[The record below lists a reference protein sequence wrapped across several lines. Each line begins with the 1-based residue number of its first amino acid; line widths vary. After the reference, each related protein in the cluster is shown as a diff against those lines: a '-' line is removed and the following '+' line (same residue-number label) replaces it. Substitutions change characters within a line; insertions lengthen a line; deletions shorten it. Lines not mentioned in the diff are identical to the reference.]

1 MGNKLLVVTALEE
14 TWGNVNEELF
24 FSGEWCKKY
33 ERQQILESRIHET
46 NAFHWDDRD
55 KLNTDYDYLKSLH
68 HRLLKSLSGF
78 LNNLHG
84 VNYPVRYWQIIL
96 DPWLLSYVGVI
107 FDKWETIRKVFDS
120 HNEFDVIFLP
130 DKDLVRTYLCWSEYM
145 KEVVDDRW
153 NQGIYQRILISE
165 YSDKVHISYS
175 ELLGDAEIEVS
186 TSRNNKPVKA
196 IAKHLFSS
204 LLSGFDILLGKF
216 FRNNKIAFVGSFF
229 NFYAL
234 IRMNIAIGQVP
245 RFYLND
251 FPAFKKKQ
259 IEKIVP
265 LAEKR
270 VHEQLDFNH
279 SGRFEHFVKKWII
292 RDLPSS
298 VIEYYSELY
307 SKASRL
313 NINPKII
320 VTANPHWGNLAAKF
334 WFAVQ
339 VNRGVKLVILE
350 HGGSLPAH
358 KELFDFEED
367 IADSRGTWFL
377 PYHSKHVQ
385 VPPSKLVG
393 FRTSQS
399 NRRKKYDGGYLCLVS
414 SEQARYVYRVHFYP
428 MAQQCLATFDLLTG
442 LYHKLN
448 KNIQEESRL
457 KAYYNQ
463 GWNTRARYSEVMGPE
478 KIISD
483 LNLKQ
488 AMLESRIIVCS
499 YPETTFSE
507 AMATG
512 VPTILLYPDYLYER
526 NPIAYPLIEILRS
539 VKIIFTDSEVA
550 ANHINQIWSDPGKWW
565 NSSETLHARDEFR
578 RQALNIDFNWVK
590 DWKDYLKKVEKLSST

>member
-1 MGNKLLVVTALEE
+1 MTSLEE
-14 TWGNVNEELF
+14 TWGNGKEELF
-24 FSGEWCKKY
+24 FSGEWCKRY
-33 ERQQILESRIHET
+33 ERQHIFESRIHET
-46 NAFHWDDRD
+46 NVFHWDDRD
-55 KLNTDYDYLKSLH
+55 KLKTDYDYLESLH
-68 HRLLKSLSGF
+68 HRLLNSLSGF

-84 VNYPVRYWQIIL
+84 ENFSVRYWQIIL
-96 DPWLLSYVGVI
+96 DPWLLSYVGIV

-120 HNEFDVIFLP
+120 HNELDVIFLP
-130 DKDLVRTYLCWSEYM
+130 DKNLVKTYLCWSEFM

-153 NQGIYQRILISE
+153 NQGIYQRILKSE

-175 ELLGDAEIEVS
+175 ELMGDTELEVRS
-186 TSRNNKPVKA
+186 LRNNKSIIP
-196 IAKHLFSS
+196 IAKRLFSS
-204 LLSGFDILLGKF
+204 FLSGFDSLLGKF
-216 FRNNKIAFVGSFF
+216 FRNNKIAFIGSFF
-229 NFYAL
+229 NFGAL
-234 IRMNIAIGQVP
+234 IRINIAIGQVP
-245 RFYLND
+245 RFYMND
-251 FPAFKKKQ
+251 FPAFIKKIE
-259 IEKIVP
+259 IEKID
-265 LAEKR
+265 LWAEKR
-270 VHEQLDFNH
+270 VHEQLDFNP

-292 RDLPSS
+292 RDLPLC

-377 PYHSKHVQ
+377 PYHAKHVQ

-393 FRTSQS
+393 FRTSHS
-399 NRRKKYDGGYLCLVS
+399 NRRKKYDRGYLCLVS
-414 SEQARYVYRVHFYP
+414 SEHARYVYRLHFYP

-448 KNIQEESRL
+448 KNIQEASRL
-457 KAYYNQ
+457 KAYHNQ
-463 GWNTRARYSEVMGPE
+463 GWNTKARYTKVMGPE
-478 KIISD
+478 KIIPD

-488 AMLESRIIVCS
+488 AMLDSRIIVCS

-526 NPIAYPLIEILRS
+526 NSVAYPLIEILRS
-539 VKIIFTDSEVA
+539 VKIIFTDSEA
-550 ANHINQIWSDPGKWW
+550 AADHINQIWSNPGNWW
-565 NSSETLHARDEFR
+565 NSSETLQARNEFL

-590 DWKDYLKKVEKLSST
+590 NWRNFLKKLE